1 MSEFKKQTEE
11 FMKKH
16 PVGFAGTCR
25 EITTAIFG
33 LPITSKTPEWKK
45 MQSAVSGWLCVERH
59 GIDQSKKR
67 FCKVANRNVVL
78 YKKISNDFS
87 INPVAQAEKEC
98 RNTEQHERVRRLK
111 NASAIIR
118 EVVVP
123 VDDSSRVLFP
133 SINDFNDLDDFLL
146 NVATHVKNFVES
158 KVRGLADYSREELLC
173 EYRQRNGLIR

>member
-45 MQSAVSGWLCVERH
+45 
-59 GIDQSKKR
+59 
-67 FCKVANRNVVL
+67 
-78 YKKISNDFS
+78 
-87 INPVAQAEKEC
+87 
-98 RNTEQHERVRRLK
+98 
-111 NASAIIR
+111 
-118 EVVVP
+118 
-123 VDDSSRVLFP
+123 SR
-133 SINDFNDLDDFLL
+133 
-146 NVATHVKNFVES
+146 
-158 KVRGLADYSREELLC
+158 VRGLADYSREELLC